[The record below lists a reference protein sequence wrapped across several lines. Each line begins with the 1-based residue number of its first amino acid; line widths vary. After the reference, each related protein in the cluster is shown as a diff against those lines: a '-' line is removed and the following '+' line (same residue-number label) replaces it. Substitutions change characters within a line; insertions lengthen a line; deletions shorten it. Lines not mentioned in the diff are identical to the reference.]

1 MRRLLLLTIC
11 LTGFLAGNPRCFAGD
26 SSGARTNSVRPGIW
40 AMPLHATN
48 LSNFFL
54 VTTNLYRGAQPNA
67 KGMAE
72 LKCYGIRTVFNL
84 RSFHSDAGELKGLDF
99 KPARLHM
106 KPWHAEEADVVNF
119 LKIAADTNNWPVFV
133 HCQRGADRTG
143 LVCAMYRVVICGWTK
158 QDAIAEMTEGGFKFD
173 PRWKNIVKFIETA
186 DIEGIKRQAGVAESL
201 NRGTVEPLKR

>member
-1 MRRLLLLTIC
+1 MRRLFLLIVC
-11 LTGFLAGNPRCFAGD
+11 LAAISAGNPLCFAG
-26 SSGARTNSVRPGIW
+26 SSTNTVRPTKW
-40 AMPLHATN
+40 AMPLQATN

-72 LKCYGIRTVFNL
+72 LKSYGVRTVFNL
-84 RSFHSDAGELKGLDF
+84 RSFHSDSDELKGLDF

-106 KPWHAEEADVVNF
+106 KPWHAEEEDVVSF
-119 LKIAADTNNWPVFV
+119 LKIAADTNNCPIFV

-143 LVCAMYRVVICGWTK
+143 LVCAMYRVVVCGWTK
-158 QDAIAEMTEGGFKFD
+158 EDAIEEMTEGGFKFD

-186 DIEGIKRQAGVAESL
+186 DIEAIKRQAGLAVPVESS
-201 NRGTVEPLKR
+201 KR